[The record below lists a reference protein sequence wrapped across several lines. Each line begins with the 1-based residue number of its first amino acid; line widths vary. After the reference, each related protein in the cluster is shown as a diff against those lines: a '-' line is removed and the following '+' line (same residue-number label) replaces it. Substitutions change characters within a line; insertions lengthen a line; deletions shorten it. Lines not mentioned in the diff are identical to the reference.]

1 MEKQTYEELALTA
14 DPGDYDLPPDWEDAE
29 NLLPKRKRNTPISL
43 RVTEREHAIIKKCMR
58 DSGIEHWGA
67 FILSLVNSAK
77 IVRFDLENIR
87 EVSRLLGNVANN
99 LNQISRRVNETGNLY
114 SADVTDLQEH
124 YNVLISQWGEA
135 LGELRRVKEAN

>member
-1 MEKQTYEELALTA
+1 MEKQTYEELALAA
-14 DPGDYDLPPDWEDAE
+14 DLGDYDLPPDWEDAE

-58 DSGIEHWGA
+58 DSGIEPWGA
-67 FILSLVNSAK
+67 FILSLVNNAK

-114 SADVTDLQEH
+114 AADVTDLQEH

-135 LGELRRVKEAN
+135 LDELRRVKGAN